1 MIQLK
6 GQKNSEASK
15 AMGAALGLNKSKAAK
30 PKEVTL
36 GMSSKQKYKEKKV
49 KRKPHVYKPQFG
61 ADGPVSIKS
70 KSEPTKDEEKS
81 ASESDSDF
89 DSDLDDDDNALEIIR
104 ARRLAAMKA
113 EQLKKQE
120 FKQLGHLEYLE
131 IKEDEFLPAVT
142 GSKYAVVAFFHKD
155 FERCKIIDKHLA
167 LIAPKHIAT
176 KFVRLNAEKAPF
188 FVSKLQIKMLPT
200 VVLFKVSNSM

>member
-6 GQKNSEASK
+6 GEKNSERSK

-30 PKEVTL
+30 PKEVKL
-36 GMSSKQKYKEKKV
+36 GMSSKQKFKEKKH
-49 KRKPHVYKPQFG
+49 KRKPHVYKPVHG
-61 ADGPVSIKS
+61 PGGPVIIQS
-70 KSEPTKDEEKS
+70 KSEPKQDDEKS

-131 IKEDEFLPAVT
+131 INEEEFLPSVT

-167 LIAPKHIAT
+167 LIAPKHLAT
-176 KFVRLNAEKAPF
+176 RFIRLNAEKAPF
-188 FVSKLQIKMLPT
+188 FVQKLQIKMLPT
-200 VVLFKVSNSM
+200 VILFKVTSY